1 TRLGKIQYLFKL
13 GKNITIPKAV
23 FDEVV
28 VRGKSNNYSEAFTIE
43 GFMKEEKIIVSNFEP
58 YDESFY
64 PPLGKGEMEAL
75 ELAKQNKELLLVD
88 EAKVRNLAQILQI
101 EHQTTI
107 ATIFELLISDNIDFS
122 EYKSNIKQYAENS
135 WISADVIQEFIDKGV
150 KYGR

>member
-1 TRLGKIQYLFKL
+1 
-13 GKNITIPKAV
+13 
-23 FDEVV
+23 
-28 VRGKSNNYSEAFTIE
+28 
-43 GFMKEEKIIVSNFEP
+43 
-58 YDESFY
+58 
-64 PPLGKGEMEAL
+64 MEAL